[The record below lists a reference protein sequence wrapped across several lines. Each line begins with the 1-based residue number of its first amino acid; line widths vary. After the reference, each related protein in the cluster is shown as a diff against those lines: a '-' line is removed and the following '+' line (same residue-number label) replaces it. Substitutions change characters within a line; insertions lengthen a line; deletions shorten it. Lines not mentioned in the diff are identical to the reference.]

1 MLNTAIITK
10 EVTEEAEKGGVRING
25 IVWAASVEAF
35 LDILLEKYF
44 PENAMKRIKSARL
57 CDNIQ
62 KKSSLCY
69 SVGLISDELYHDI
82 DILRKIRNICAHN
95 ICLGD
100 KDLKDIEKLEKDT
113 VFSRQIFRGIDCEPL
128 ERRIFFT
135 FAVIMVALI
144 KKTNRTSNVE
154 MCGCE
159 IHDLGFD
166 DIDFENI
173 KQFVNLD

>member
-10 EVTEEAEKGGVRING
+10 EVTEEVEKGGVRING

-35 LDILLEKYF
+35 LDRLLKKYF
-44 PENAMKRIKSARL
+44 PEDAMQRMSSAHL

-82 DILRKIRNICAHN
+82 DILRRIRNICAHN
-95 ICLGD
+95 IRLGD
-100 KDLKDIEKLEKDT
+100 KDLEKIEKLEKAT
-113 VFSRQIFRGIDCEPL
+113 IFSRQVFGGIDREPL

-135 FAVIMVALI
+135 FIVIMIALI
-144 KKTNRTSNVE
+144 KKTNRTSNIE
-154 MCGCE
+154 MCQFE
-159 IHDLGFD
+159 IHDLGFED
-166 DIDFENI
+166 VDFENI
-173 KQFVNLD
+173 KQFVDLD

>member
-10 EVTEEAEKGGVRING
+10 EVTEEVEKGGVRING

-35 LDILLEKYF
+35 LDRLLEKYF
-44 PENAMKRIKSARL
+44 PENAMQRIRSAHL

-82 DILRKIRNICAHN
+82 DILRQIRNICAHN
-95 ICLGD
+95 IRLGD
-100 KDLKDIEKLEKDT
+100 KDLEKIEKLEKDT
-113 VFSRQIFRGIDCEPL
+113 IFSRQVFGIDREPL

-135 FAVIMVALI
+135 FIVIMIALI
-144 KKTNRTSNVE
+144 KKTNRTINVE
-154 MCGCE
+154 MCQCE
-159 IHDLGFD
+159 IRDLGFE
-166 DIDFENI
+166 DIDFDNI
-173 KQFVNLD
+173 KQFVDLD

>member
-10 EVTEEAEKGGVRING
+10 EVTEEVEKGGVRING
-25 IVWAASVEAF
+25 IVWAASVEEF
-35 LDILLEKYF
+35 LDRLLLKYF
-44 PENAMKRIKSARL
+44 PKNVMQCIRNVHL

-69 SVGLISDELYHDI
+69 SVGLISGELYHDI

-95 ICLGD
+95 IHLGD
-100 KDLKDIEKLEKDT
+100 KDLEEIEELERDT
-113 VFSRQIFRGIDCEPL
+113 IFSRRVFGGIDCEPL

-135 FAVIMVALI
+135 FVIIMIALI

-154 MCGCE
+154 MCQCE
-159 IHDLGFD
+159 ILDLGFE

-173 KQFVNLD
+173 KQFVDLD